1 MEEEKP
7 KIKNK
12 YIVKIQALLDKH
24 FFRIF
29 ADSHIVYTLIF
40 FISAIIIALL
50 SFIQNAGD
58 FILFFA
64 VTFSLT
70 FIFLMFFGL
79 SSKMDKYLFST
90 KVFDRNKLFCFL
102 IAFGISLVLLLIYFF
117 GASSSQLPIEFL
129 GWDLLLPPLLI
140 IIYFGWN
147 LTQIFFLKSGFEDLS
162 VKINNKVLGKSN
174 KEGYISFI
182 FLVLG
187 LAAPILMQLGTLF
200 GFQSYFEPQNEGD
213 PQDPLY
219 WFIAWNVIMFVVIA
233 ITSWRLISL
242 YLKSRKNDTPNI
254 FSSMFYIFIHIYIWY
269 RAFSFIKAFR
279 SETQSTAVDI
289 FTTMMD
295 VLLMVATA
303 ILVLRGLGGKMKGS
317 KIFNENNLV
326 FFLFSF
332 TILYIEGQIIMVT
345 GAGALSGIFSNQ
357 NQISLINNFLI
368 LLITIFF
375 YLWYSEYTLE
385 RRGFIMRSKFN
396 SEEVVEI
403 LKEYREHL
411 KNREAIDLNK
421 ISDYEFNTFLE
432 DKKLSISGIETFKAG
447 PKAVLDEEL
456 SAQETEEQEIELIE
470 EEKTP
475 LDKNQV
481 DKNHIEDEEI

>member
-50 SFIQNAGD
+50 SFFQNAGD
-58 FILFFA
+58 IILFLA

-70 FIFLMFFGL
+70 FILLMFFGL

-90 KVFDRNKLFCFL
+90 TKVFDRNKFFCFL
-102 IAFGISLVLLLIYFF
+102 IAFGISFALLLIYFL
-117 GASSSQLPIEFL
+117 GASSTQLPIEFL
-129 GWDLLLPPLLI
+129 GWDLLLPPILI
-140 IIYFGWN
+140 VIYFGWN
-147 LTQIFFLKSGFEDLS
+147 LTQIFFIKSGFEDLS
-162 VKINNKVLGKSN
+162 IKINNKVLGKSN

-200 GFQSYFEPQNEGD
+200 GFKSYFEPQNEGD

-219 WFIAWNVIMFVVIA
+219 WFIAWNVIMFIIIA
-233 ITSWRLISL
+233 ITSWRLIYL
-242 YLKSRKNDTPNI
+242 YLKSRKNDSPNI
-254 FSSMFYIFIHIYIWY
+254 FSSMFYIFIQIYIWY
-269 RAFSFIKAFR
+269 RSFSFIKAFR
-279 SETQSTAVDI
+279 SETQSTAVDT
-289 FTTMMD
+289 FTSIID
-295 VLLMVATA
+295 ILLMVATA

-317 KIFNENNLV
+317 RIFNENNLV

-332 TILYIEGQIIMVT
+332 TILYIEGQIIMIT
-345 GAGALSGIFSNQ
+345 GAGAISGIFSNQ

-385 RRGFIMRSKFN
+385 RRGFIMRTKFN
-396 SEEVVEI
+396 TEEVVDI

-411 KNREAIDLNK
+411 KNREAIDFNK
-421 ISDYEFNTFLE
+421 ISDYEFRTFLE
-432 DKKLSISGIETFKAG
+432 DKKLSMSGIETFKTE
-447 PKAVLDEEL
+447 PKAVLDDEL
-456 SAQETEEQEIELIE
+456 SAQETELIE

-475 LDKNQV
+475 LDKN
-481 DKNHIEDEEI
+481 NIEDEEI